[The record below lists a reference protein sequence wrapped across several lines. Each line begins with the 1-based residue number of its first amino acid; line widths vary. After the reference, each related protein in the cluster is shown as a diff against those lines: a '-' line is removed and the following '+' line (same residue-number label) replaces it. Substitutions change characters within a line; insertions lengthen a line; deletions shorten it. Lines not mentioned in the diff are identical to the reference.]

1 MKKTESLSTFDLFK
15 HLESGNTVSVS
26 DEELKLMQEYLTDML
41 EDIST
46 VCEENGF
53 FYTLGGGSALGAVR
67 HHGFIPWDD
76 DIDIN
81 MPRRDYNRMVRLFDE
96 KLGDRYFLQT
106 PEKCPELGLMVTQIR
121 KKGTVA
127 RRKYDWK
134 TPAEECGVSID
145 IYILENVFDNPVLRF
160 IQKNASM
167 ALSFAV
173 AAVRFYNNRELPP
186 EIEAAEGREYR
197 FKRLKLVLGRI
208 LRIIPLKKWIAWC
221 GFWNSACRDR
231 RTKLVAIPT
240 GRKHFSK
247 EIYRRKDMCR
257 FRKAMFEGE
266 SVNIPVRAEKYLTD
280 FYGDYMT
287 LPPESKREKHV
298 FLELSY

>member
-1 MKKTESLSTFDLFK
+1 MKYSAKDIIILDEKNLRQYQMAVLDIAADVIAFFDSEKIRYSLS
-15 HLESGNTVSVS
+15 
-26 DEELKLMQEYLTDML
+26 
-41 EDIST
+41 
-46 VCEENGF
+46 
-53 FYTLGGGSALGAVR
+53 GGSILGAVR
-67 HHGFIPWDD
+67 HQGFIPWDD

-81 MPRRDYNRMVRLFDE
+81 MPRADYNRMVRLFEE
-96 KLGDRYFLQT
+96 KMGDRYFLQT
-106 PEKCPELGLMVTQIR
+106 PQKRPDLGLMVTQIR

-127 RRKYDWK
+127 RRKYDWN

-160 IQKNASM
+160 IQKNAAM

-186 EIEAAEGREYR
+186 EIEAAEGRAYQFR
-197 FKRLKLVLGRI
+197 RSKLILGRL
-208 LRIIPLKKWIAWC
+208 LRVIPLKYWVAWC
-221 GFWNSACRDR
+221 DFWNSACRDR
-231 RTKLVAIPT
+231 RSELVAIPT
-240 GRKHFSK
+240 GRKHFSR

-257 FRKAMFEGE
+257 FRRVPFEGY
-266 SVNIPVRAEKYLTD
+266 SFSIPAASKKYLKY

-287 LPPESKREKHV
+287 LPPEDKREKHV

>member
-1 MKKTESLSTFDLFK
+1 MKYSAKDIIILDENNLRQYQMAVFDTAKEIIAFFDSEKIRYSLS
-15 HLESGNTVSVS
+15 
-26 DEELKLMQEYLTDML
+26 
-41 EDIST
+41 
-46 VCEENGF
+46 
-53 FYTLGGGSALGAVR
+53 GGSILGAVR
-67 HHGFIPWDD
+67 HQGFIPWDD

-96 KLGDRYFLQT
+96 KMGDRYFLQT
-106 PEKCPELGLMVTQIR
+106 PEKRPELGLMVTQIR

-127 RRKYDWK
+127 RRKYDWN

-145 IYILENVFDNPVLRF
+145 IYIVENVFDNPILRF

-186 EIEAAEGREYR
+186 EIEAAEGRGYR

-208 LRIIPLKKWIAWC
+208 LRVIPLKKWIAWC

-231 RTKLVAIPT
+231 TTRLVAIPT

-257 FRKAMFEGE
+257 FRKAKFEGE
-266 SVNIPVRAEKYLTD
+266 DVNIPVRAEKYLTD

-287 LPPESKREKHV
+287 LPPEDKREKHV

>member
-1 MKKTESLSTFDLFK
+1 MKYSAKDIIILDENNLRQYQMAVFDTAKEVIDFFDSEKIRYSLS
-15 HLESGNTVSVS
+15 
-26 DEELKLMQEYLTDML
+26 
-41 EDIST
+41 
-46 VCEENGF
+46 
-53 FYTLGGGSALGAVR
+53 GGSILGAVR
-67 HHGFIPWDD
+67 HQGFIPWDD

-208 LRIIPLKKWIAWC
+208 LRIVPLKKWIAWC
-221 GFWNSACRDR
+221 GFWNSACCDR

-287 LPPESKREKHV
+287 LPPEDKREKHV